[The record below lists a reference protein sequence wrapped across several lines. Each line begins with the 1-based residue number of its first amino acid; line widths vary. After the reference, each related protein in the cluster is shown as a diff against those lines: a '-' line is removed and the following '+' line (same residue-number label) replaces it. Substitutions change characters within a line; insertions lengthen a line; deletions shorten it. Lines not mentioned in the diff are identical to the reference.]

1 MIHFGIKNP
10 PYFIPIAENILDGE
24 ISVIPKKISSIPATF
39 FKTGITLEF
48 INRDP
53 FEKVPPKSPANPPK
67 IIKIKLQI
75 EAGKATPAPPIGTS
89 LGPTG
94 INMGEFCSQFNE
106 QTKEMSGD
114 IIPAVISIF
123 EDRSFSFVLR
133 TPPASFLL
141 KQKASIKKGS
151 GKNLVKKI
159 GSVSKQDIQD
169 IAKLKLEELNARDIS
184 QAEKII
190 EGTAKSMGITIK

>member
-1 MIHFGIKNP
+1 M
-10 PYFIPIAENILDGE
+10 A
-24 ISVIPKKISSIPATF
+24 KKIT
-39 FKTGITLEF
+39 K
-48 INRDP
+48 
-53 FEKVPPKSPANPPK
+53 
-67 IIKIKLQI
+67 KIKLQI

-106 QTKEMSGD
+106 KTKEMSGD

-141 KQKASIKKGS
+141 KKKASIKKGS

-169 IAKLKLEELNARDIS
+169 IAKLKLEELNARDVA

-190 EGTAKSMGITIK
+190 EGTAKSMGISIK

>member
-1 MIHFGIKNP
+1 M
-10 PYFIPIAENILDGE
+10 A
-24 ISVIPKKISSIPATF
+24 KKIT
-39 FKTGITLEF
+39 KT
-48 INRDP
+48 
-53 FEKVPPKSPANPPK
+53 
-67 IIKIKLQI
+67 IKLQI

-169 IAKLKLEELNARDIS
+169 IAKLKLEELNARDVS

>member
-1 MIHFGIKNP
+1 M
-10 PYFIPIAENILDGE
+10 A
-24 ISVIPKKISSIPATF
+24 KKIT
-39 FKTGITLEF
+39 KT
-48 INRDP
+48 
-53 FEKVPPKSPANPPK
+53 
-67 IIKIKLQI
+67 IKLQI

-106 QTKEMSGD
+106 KTREMSGD

-141 KQKASIKKGS
+141 KKKASIKKGS

-169 IAKLKLEELNARDIS
+169 IAKLKLEELNARDIA

>member
-1 MIHFGIKNP
+1 M
-10 PYFIPIAENILDGE
+10 A
-24 ISVIPKKISSIPATF
+24 KKIT
-39 FKTGITLEF
+39 KT
-48 INRDP
+48 
-53 FEKVPPKSPANPPK
+53 
-67 IIKIKLQI
+67 IKLQI

-123 EDRSFSFVLR
+123 EDRSFAFVLR

-169 IAKLKLEELNARDIS
+169 IAKLKLEELNARDVS

>member
-1 MIHFGIKNP
+1 M
-10 PYFIPIAENILDGE
+10 A
-24 ISVIPKKISSIPATF
+24 KKIT
-39 FKTGITLEF
+39 KT
-48 INRDP
+48 
-53 FEKVPPKSPANPPK
+53 
-67 IIKIKLQI
+67 IKLQI

-89 LGPTG
+89 LCPTG

-169 IAKLKLEELNARDIS
+169 IAKLKLEELNARDVS

>member
-1 MIHFGIKNP
+1 M
-10 PYFIPIAENILDGE
+10 A
-24 ISVIPKKISSIPATF
+24 KKIT
-39 FKTGITLEF
+39 KT
-48 INRDP
+48 
-53 FEKVPPKSPANPPK
+53 
-67 IIKIKLQI
+67 IKLQI